1 MGCCSF
7 FVQRFWRTR
16 FLKTCYQ
23 HHAFF
28 FLMLRGAEAYN
39 LLYMFWWILGGL
51 VLLGILCGNSGA
63 TTRRGNPVYCATC
76 KSRNLKIVEETN
88 DLLVYKCRDC
98 GQTGS
103 YILKR

>member
-1 MGCCSF
+1 
-7 FVQRFWRTR
+7 
-16 FLKTCYQ
+16 
-23 HHAFF
+23 
-28 FLMLRGAEAYN
+28 MLRGAEAYN

-98 GQTGS
+98 GQAGS